1 MWTQLN
7 GENRLEFGRAKD
19 AVKEFDLPLDVA
31 IEYSE
36 AKKVLSQIH
45 TNRPITGFRVARA

>member
-1 MWTQLN
+1 MART
-7 GENRLEFGRAKD
+7 GRSTNVQKD

-45 TNRPITGFRVARA
+45 TSAL